1 MTKARS
7 VWNGPKEEAMKL
19 RANILLANKLIKYKD
34 FKEEKIKKENMP
46 FQTYVYRISPIEIKL
61 SQILSRNYKTLIYFL
76 LLNREMSL
84 AIWLSEPM
92 LGAESSRVDKMSL
105 YGF

>member
-7 VWNGPKEEAMKL
+7 VWNGPKEEAMTL
-19 RANILLANKLIKYKD
+19 RANISLANKLIKYKD

-61 SQILSRNYKTLIYFL
+61 SQILSRNYKTLIYFFIIKQR
-76 LLNREMSL
+76 NVISNL
-84 AIWLSEPM
+84 AIWANVR
-92 LGAESSRVDKMSL
+92 GGVIQSR
-105 YGF
+105 